1 MVSQVAQLHSEQTKA
16 EMLGDDRMLA
26 GLDEDDPRSVAKWA
40 KQLGQTIGEDAGAD
54 WNEMVDQ
61 MIEEE
66 LGGSSSSSSSST
78 KGDDLGWG

>member
-1 MVSQVAQLHSEQTKA
+1 MSQVAQLHSDQAKA

-26 GLDEDDPRSVAKWA
+26 GLDENDPRSVAKWA
-40 KQLGQTIGEDAGAD
+40 KQLGPTIGEAAGAD

-66 LGGSSSSSSSST
+66 LDDSSSSSSAASKS
-78 KGDDLGWG
+78 DDLGWG